1 MSARAV
7 ERSTANLPYMQPIE
21 AVVREEILRA
31 LLTGLLLLLAS
42 VTAGHASDEM
52 TFRLTRP
59 RSCAGTCPVVVLAQ
73 GSITQ
78 DSFRSFGALA
88 RTLPSHV
95 PVVLNSNGG
104 SFLGGIML
112 DLALRQHAS
121 PVLVPR
127 GAVCASACA
136 YAFLG
141 GVKRQ
146 AAEGSRI
153 GVHRFYAVNRYT
165 GERSMSYER
174 SVTPQAMALLIN
186 YVKAMG
192 ASPNLVGLAARV
204 NPPNIRFLNQKELR
218 QYHVVTG
225 ERSR

>member
-1 MSARAV
+1 MR
-7 ERSTANLPYMQPIE
+7 ER
-21 AVVREEILRA
+21 ILRA
-31 LLTGLLLLLAS
+31 LFTGLLLLLAS
-42 VTAGHASDEM
+42 TVMGHASDGM
-52 TFRLTRP
+52 TFSVATPPSCTR
-59 RSCAGTCPVVVLAQ
+59 GTCPALIVAQ
-73 GSITQ
+73 GEITQ
-78 DSFRSFGALA
+78 DSYRSFEAVA
-88 RTLPSHV
+88 RSLPPYV

-112 DLALRQHAS
+112 GLTLRQHGS

-141 GVKRQ
+141 GVVRQ
-146 AAEGSRI
+146 APEGSRI
-153 GVHRFYAVNRYT
+153 GVHRFIAVNRYT
-165 GERSMSYER
+165 GQRSMSYER
-174 SVTPQAMALLIN
+174 SVTPQAMALLTN

-204 NPPNIRFLNQKELR
+204 NPPNIRFLNQKELH